1 MNRKSLI
8 TFLLIA
14 FGGAWFLFC
23 LPLAFKSTPETYTLT
38 MQIFFALAMWA
49 PGLGAIIATRVVE
62 KQPVI
67 KALRLNTLGAKRYYL
82 AAWFLPPLITFATI
96 GASILLGTGS
106 FDSNFTFVRES
117 MANLPAQ
124 TNLPPV
130 EILVLAQTAFAMV
143 LAPFINLLFA
153 MGEELGWRGFLLP
166 KLMPLGQ
173 WKAIL
178 LSGLI
183 WGIWHAPTTLLH
195 GYNFPQHPYLGI
207 FVGMVGF
214 TLLGTLLSWLALKT
228 HSPWAPALG
237 HGAFNAVAGLI
248 FFFLQ
253 PGFDTALAGSPIG
266 LAGWLPIGLIIIG
279 LVALKQLPIAGYET
293 LDKESLQ

>member
-8 TFLLIA
+8 TFLFIA
-14 FGGAWFLFC
+14 FGGAWILFC

-67 KALRLNTLGAKRYYL
+67 KTLRLNTLGAKRYYL

-106 FDSNFTFVRES
+106 FDPNFTFVRES
-117 MANLPAQ
+117 MANLPVQ
-124 TNLPPV
+124 TTLPPV
-130 EILVLAQTAFAMV
+130 EIFVLAQTAFALV

-183 WGIWHAPTTLLH
+183 WGVWHAPTTLLYD
-195 GYNFPQHPYLGI
+195 YNFPQHPYLGV
-207 FVGMVGF
+207 FVGLVGF

-228 HSPWAPALG
+228 RSPWAPALG

-266 LAGWLPIGLIIIG
+266 LAGWIPIGLIIIG
-279 LVALKQLPIAGYET
+279 LVALKQLPVAGYDT
-293 LDKESLQ
+293 LNKDTML

>member
-8 TFLLIA
+8 TFLFIA
-14 FGGAWFLFC
+14 FGGAWVLFC
-23 LPLAFKSTPETYTLT
+23 LPLAFKNTPETYTLT

-62 KQPVI
+62 KQPVS
-67 KALRLNTLGAKRYYL
+67 KTLRLNILGARRYYL

-106 FDSNFTFVRES
+106 FDPNFTFIRES
-117 MANLPAQ
+117 MTNLPAQ
-124 TNLPPV
+124 TTLPPV
-130 EILVLAQTAFAMV
+130 EILVLAQTAFALV

-166 KLMPLGQ
+166 KLMPFGQ
-173 WKAIL
+173 WRAIL
-178 LSGLI
+178 LS
-183 WGIWHAPTTLLH
+183 
-195 GYNFPQHPYLGI
+195 
-207 FVGMVGF
+207 
-214 TLLGTLLSWLALKT
+214 
-228 HSPWAPALG
+228 
-237 HGAFNAVAGLI
+237 GLI

-266 LAGWLPIGLIIIG
+266 LAGWIPIGLMIIG
-279 LVALKQLPIAGYET
+279 LVALKQLPVSGYTT
-293 LDKESLQ
+293 LNKDTSL

>member
-8 TFLLIA
+8 TFLFIA
-14 FGGAWFLFC
+14 FGSAWILFC
-23 LPLAFKSTPETYTLT
+23 LPLAFKNNPETYTLT

-67 KALRLNTLGAKRYYL
+67 KTLRLNTLGTRRYYL
-82 AAWFLPPLITFATI
+82 TAWFLPPLITFATI
-96 GASILLGTGS
+96 GASILLRTGT
-106 FDSNFTFVRES
+106 FDPNFTFIRES
-117 MANLPAQ
+117 MTNLPAQ
-124 TNLPPV
+124 TSLPPV
-130 EILVLAQTAFAMV
+130 EILVLAQTAFALV

-183 WGIWHAPTTLLH
+183 WGVWHAPTTLLY
-195 GYNFPQHPYLGI
+195 GYNFPQHPYLGV
-207 FVGMVGF
+207 FVGLVGF

-228 HSPWAPALG
+228 RSPWTPALG

-266 LAGWLPIGLIIIG
+266 LAGWIPIGLIIIG
-279 LVALKQLPIAGYET
+279 LVALKQLPVAGYAT
-293 LDKESLQ
+293 LNKDTSL